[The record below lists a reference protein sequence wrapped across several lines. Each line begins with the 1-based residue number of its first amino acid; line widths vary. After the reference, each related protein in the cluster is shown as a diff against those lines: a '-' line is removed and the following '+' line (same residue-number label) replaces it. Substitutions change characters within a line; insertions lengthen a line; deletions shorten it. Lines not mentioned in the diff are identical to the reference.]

1 MENTNPPAE
10 QSQQANVMQQILPN
24 STTVLVL
31 GIISIATCWCY
42 GFIGLTLGIIAL
54 VLSGK
59 ALKLLK
65 DNPENYTE
73 GSIKNMKA
81 GRTCA
86 IIGTVLSSIYF
97 LIIIIYVL
105 IVGVA
110 LGTIF
115 TSTPW
120 ESFL

>member
-54 VLSGK
+54 VMSSK

-81 GRTCA
+81 GRICA
-86 IIGTVLSSIYF
+86 IIGTVLSSLYF
-97 LIIIIYVL
+97 LIIIVY
-105 IVGVA
+105 IVFLGA
-110 LGTIF
+110 AIGTIF

-120 ESFL
+120 ENFL